1 MALSFYQVHSLS
13 PESIYFSSNIS
24 PLTFLDQC
32 VCDKNYFGDRC
43 QYKDE
48 CESDEDCLNGGRYVK
63 KIHSIHLILFKNQFF
78 HHDAAEQR
86 GGTLGSHPA
95 ARRSI
100 LGIAKIFVLNVAE
113 IHLRHCLEQR
123 TEA

>member
-1 MALSFYQVHSLS
+1 M
-13 PESIYFSSNIS
+13 S

-32 VCDKNYFGDRC
+32 MCDKNYFGDRC

-63 KIHSIHLILFKNQFF
+63 KILLILFIKKFF
-78 HHDAAEQR
+78 HHDAEEQR

-95 ARRSI
+95 AQRLI
-100 LGIAKIFVLNVAE
+100 LGIAKIFFLTVAE
-113 IHLRHCLEQR
+113 INLWHCLERR